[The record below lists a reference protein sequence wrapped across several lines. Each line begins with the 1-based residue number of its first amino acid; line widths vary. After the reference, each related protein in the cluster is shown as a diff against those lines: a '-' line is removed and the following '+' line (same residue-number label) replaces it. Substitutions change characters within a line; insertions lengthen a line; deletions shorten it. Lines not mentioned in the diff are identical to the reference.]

1 MRGIDLIV
9 SDPRMGDYAA
19 CIGGTRLE
27 AGKILASVAFVL
39 GDLAKGLSVQQVVDL
54 YEGDLLTDEV
64 CAAIAYG
71 AVLARDEQL
80 PPAAAAGFA
89 ERLPAGI
96 SLQDVIAHAE
106 PVLGELA
113 AGAPRE
119 GLLARDPALSEELI
133 AAVLR
138 YAESLARND
147 RLAVPA
153 EPPEWTF
160 LRDMLSEPDRTLVED
175 FRLYW
180 SETRGPGIPER
191 QLDGWRRVVEN
202 LERDRYFTEDRS
214 EYECDLRVRD
224 DLEEWL
230 TVLSPT
236 NKERWLELV
245 MELDKRF
252 DSATRHVSKPLRG
265 PETKPRRWWWYRVP
279 RRLASRSGAPWS

>member
-1 MRGIDLIV
+1 
-9 SDPRMGDYAA
+9 MGCYAA

-27 AGKILASVAFVL
+27 AGKFLAPVAVVL
-39 GDLAKGLSVQQVVDL
+39 GELAKGSSLQQIYNLSM
-54 YEGDLLTDEV
+54 DEV
-64 CAAIAYG
+64 CAALAYG

-80 PPAAAAGFA
+80 PAAAAAGFA

-96 SLQDVIAHAE
+96 SLQDVMEHAG

-113 AGAPRE
+113 TGATRE
-119 GLLARDPALSEELI
+119 DLLARDPSLGEELI

-153 EPPEWTF
+153 EAPEWTF

-180 SETRGPGIPER
+180 AETRGPGIPENYV
-191 QLDGWRRVVEN
+191 RRWQGLVEN
-202 LERDRYFTEDRS
+202 LERDRDFTDDVS
-214 EYECDLRVRD
+214 EYVNDLIGRD
-224 DLEEWL
+224 YLEEWL
-230 TVLSPT
+230 TVLSPS

-245 MELDKRF
+245 MGLDKRF
-252 DSATRHVSKPLRG
+252 DRATRHVLQPLWD
-265 PETKPRRWWWYRVP
+265 PKTKPRRWWWYRVP
-279 RRLASRSGAPWS
+279 RRLASRSGAPVDWS